1 MQGQIVSKTTET
13 ELSQVLWRL
22 RLIIAQR
29 VLQKQGVTLTRD
41 WASNLDRN
49 SDFNSLM
56 LGTIG
61 SDLIREMTLGARLR
75 RVLRRVGLRWRR
87 WGTRS

>member
-61 SDLIREMTLGARLR
+61 SDLIREMTLGARFR
-75 RVLRRVGLRWRR
+75 RMLRRVGLRWRR